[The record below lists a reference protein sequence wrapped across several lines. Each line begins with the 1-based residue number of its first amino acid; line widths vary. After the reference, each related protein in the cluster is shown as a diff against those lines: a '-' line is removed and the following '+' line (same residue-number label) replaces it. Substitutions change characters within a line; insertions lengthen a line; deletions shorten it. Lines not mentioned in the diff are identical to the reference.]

1 MKRAEKKENQE
12 QNFSGIKSGSN
23 SKQQHTKKPITNAE
37 WKEKVRVIHTTAFGC
52 NLICIL
58 RTLNEI
64 VYAIFFS
71 FLCTVSTKTRND
83 GRINVT
89 A

>member
-1 MKRAEKKENQE
+1 MKEVKKKSRAEFQQANRKKM
-12 QNFSGIKSGSN
+12 KT
-23 SKQQHTKKPITNAE
+23 KTKKKTTTTTAIAHKCWME
-37 WKEKVRVIHTTAFGC
+37 EKVRVIHTTAFGC

-64 VYAIFFS
+64 VYA
-71 FLCTVSTKTRND
+71 FLVSTKTQND

>member
-1 MKRAEKKENQE
+1 MNEASERASKRTKKKSRAEFQLNKTWQP
-12 QNFSGIKSGSN
+12 
-23 SKQQHTKKPITNAE
+23 QQQKNHRKY
-37 WKEKVRVIHTTAFGC
+37 WMKEKVRVIHTTAFDC

-64 VYAIFFS
+64 VYA
-71 FLCTVSTKTRND
+71 FLVSTKTRND